1 MAEAAEPPGPA
12 GPPSRL
18 LASPVML
25 LIALGRIAREELDD
39 VLAGDGLSLRHLGAL
54 GHLRRTPRLSYSGLG
69 RRAGVTAQSMQATVS
84 HLERIGAVSRS
95 DATGRGRA
103 ADLTVT
109 SAGVAALGVRKQL
122 SPRSR
127 IGCWPRFP
135 ATTVRLSPPPSCTS
149 PERCGPADDNP
160 MTASCGLLRRPPMC
174 PPRTQRGRV
183 PAWQGPSVARSQCG
197 RAARRLSRSVR
208 HARSHA
214 AP

>member
-109 SAGVAALGVRKQL
+109 SAGVAALERAEAAIAVVENWLLASIPGDDRAALTATLLHLTRAV
-122 SPRSR
+122 
-127 IGCWPRFP
+127 WPR
-135 ATTVRLSPPPSCTS
+135 
-149 PERCGPADDNP
+149 
-160 MTASCGLLRRPPMC
+160 
-174 PPRTQRGRV
+174 
-183 PAWQGPSVARSQCG
+183 
-197 RAARRLSRSVR
+197 
-208 HARSHA
+208 
-214 AP
+214 